1 MISRAAS
8 IEARAFGRL
17 PRSRSTTAL
26 LLSVVASPARSPT
39 ARRINL
45 PSILPTSVGN
55 AQTVCPPHI
64 EGWHRRWKVFSAV
77 HGDQQVA
84 GFDTRSVCWTG
95 FKDVQEKPAL
105 SAGLQK
111 AAKSGVNRMLGKNLF
126 P

>member
-1 MISRAAS
+1 MRQTIRLNDWRA
-8 IEARAFGRL
+8 R
-17 PRSRSTTAL
+17 PCT
-26 LLSVVASPARSPT
+26 LSFRHFHY
-39 ARRINL
+39 NL
-45 PSILPTSVGN
+45 PSILPTGVGN

-126 P
+126 PALVIESCMAAPELQ